1 MNNQTRYQLLD
12 ALLTF
17 DQPLSDIL
25 NSLNQLSWDREKV
38 LINLKKTHIINI
50 LQRYLQ
56 GQLSVTDVEN
66 WANAIEGRED
76 IEPEEN
82 DQDILEEILF
92 DLANP
97 LLSQPLSPESV
108 KDYLT
113 QLNSPIYV

>member
-1 MNNQTRYQLLD
+1 MNKLTRYQLLN

-17 DQPLSDIL
+17 DQPLSDIFD
-25 NSLNQLSWDREKV
+25 SLNKLSWDSEEV
-38 LINLKKTHIINI
+38 LIKLKKEHIIDL

-56 GQLSVTDVEN
+56 DQLSTTDVEN

-82 DQDILEEILF
+82 DQEILDEILF

-97 LLSQPLSPESV
+97 LLSQPLSPESAQ
-108 KDYLT
+108 DYLT
-113 QLNSPIYV
+113 QLNSHIYV

>member
-1 MNNQTRYQLLD
+1 MKNQTRYQLLN

-17 DQPLSDIL
+17 EQPLLDIL
-25 NSLNQLSWDREKV
+25 DSLNKLSWDSEEI
-38 LINLKKTHIINI
+38 LIKLKKEHIIHL

-56 GQLSVTDVEN
+56 GQLSITDVEN

-82 DQDILEEILF
+82 GKGILDEILF

-97 LLSQPLSPESV
+97 LLSQPLSPESAQ
-108 KDYLT
+108 DYLT
-113 QLNSPIYV
+113 QLNSHIYI